1 MQNLQYTELHVNGRW
16 RHNFSFSENLMH
28 FSPKFLISLLLIIF
42 GFTQA
47 SAEQKEVFD
56 GPDGSEY
63 EVHYIGFASTFL
75 DAEVAKQYQL
85 VRSRA
90 LGIINISVIKVEAD
104 GSRKAVGAVVEIK
117 MKNDLQQAQFLSSQ
131 QVVEGKAIYYL
142 AQLQYREGELLT
154 FDVTMYPE
162 GRTKPMQFRFSQNFY
177 ND

>member
-1 MQNLQYTELHVNGRW
+1 
-16 RHNFSFSENLMH
+16 MH
-28 FSPKFLISLLLIIF
+28 FSFKYLIFLLLVMF
-42 GFTQA
+42 GFSQVN
-47 SAEQKEVFD
+47 AEQKEVFD

-75 DAEVAKQYQL
+75 DENIAKQYKL

-117 MKNDLQQAQFLSSQ
+117 MKNDLQQPQFLSSQ
-131 QVVEGKAIYYL
+131 QVVEGKSIYYL
-142 AQLQYREGELLT
+142 AQLQYKEGELLT
-154 FDVTMYPE
+154 FDMTIYPE
-162 GRTKPMQFRFSQNFY
+162 GRTEAMQFRFSQNFY

>member
-1 MQNLQYTELHVNGRW
+1 MPL
-16 RHNFSFSENLMH
+16 
-28 FSPKFLISLLLIIF
+28 FLKTLAVLLLMLGF
-42 GFTQA
+42 GAA

-63 EVHYIGFASTFL
+63 EVHYIAFPSTFL
-75 DAEVAKQYQL
+75 DADVAKHYKL

-90 LGIINISVIKVEAD
+90 LGIVNISVIKVEAD

-142 AQLQYREGELLT
+142 AQLQYKEGELLI
-154 FDVTMYPE
+154 FDLAIYPE
-162 GRTKPMQFRFSQNFY
+162 GRTEAMQFRFSQNFY

>member
-1 MQNLQYTELHVNGRW
+1 MR
-16 RHNFSFSENLMH
+16 FSYKYLTGM
-28 FSPKFLISLLLIIF
+28 LLVIF
-42 GFTQA
+42 GFSQV

-75 DAEVAKQYQL
+75 DAEIAKQYSL

-90 LGIINISVIKVEAD
+90 LGIINISVIKVAAD

-142 AQLQYREGELLT
+142 AQLQYREGKLLL
-154 FDVTMYPE
+154 FDVTIYPE
-162 GRTKPMQFRFSQNFY
+162 GRIEPMQFRFSQNFY

>member
-1 MQNLQYTELHVNGRW
+1 MR
-16 RHNFSFSENLMH
+16 FSC
-28 FSPKFLISLLLIIF
+28 KYLIILF
-42 GFTQA
+42 IALCGFSQA
-47 SAEQKEVFD
+47 NAEQKEVFD

-75 DAEVAKQYQL
+75 DAEVAKQYKL

-142 AQLQYREGELLT
+142 AQLQYKQGELLI
-154 FDVTMYPE
+154 FDTTIYPE
-162 GRTKPMQFRFSQNFY
+162 GRTDAMQFRFSQNFY